1 MEYTLRMI
9 IPFAL
14 VAVALVLGF
23 GLWNMMRGGDPNLS
37 QKLMRARVI
46 LQFIALVI
54 VMTVIYLAGNRPG

>member
-1 MEYTLRMI
+1 LEDTLRMV

-14 VAVALVLGF
+14 IAVGLVLVF
-23 GLWNMMRGGDPNLS
+23 GLWNMLRGGDPNLS

-54 VMTVIYLAGNRPG
+54 VMTVIYLSGNRPG

>member
-1 MEYTLRMI
+1 MEDTLRLI

>member
-1 MEYTLRMI
+1 MEDTLRLI

-46 LQFIALVI
+46 LQFIALII
-54 VMTVIYLAGNRPG
+54 VMTVIYLANKRAG

>member
-1 MEYTLRMI
+1 LEDTLRLI

-46 LQFIALVI
+46 LQFIALII
-54 VMTVIYLAGNRPG
+54 VMTVIYLADKRAG

>member
-1 MEYTLRMI
+1 MEDSLRLI

-46 LQFIALVI
+46 LQFIALII
-54 VMTVIYLAGNRPG
+54 VMTVIYLADKRAG